1 MAAPFPRAACAVQ
14 CLYDELRP
22 GRPRSIEDL
31 HFEYSGTARSVS
43 LRWSPLYGFQVG
55 TCYVTENPR
64 GIVIYVMRHVSGVPN
79 HNVGILHRFAID
91 EVVQMSLKGASHA
104 TGLIDAV
111 IQLRPAVLEDPEI
124 ALRKRPIG

>member
-1 MAAPFPRAACAVQ
+1 
-14 CLYDELRP
+14 
-22 GRPRSIEDL
+22 
-31 HFEYSGTARSVS
+31 
-43 LRWSPLYGFQVG
+43 
-55 TCYVTENPR
+55 
-64 GIVIYVMRHVSGVPN
+64 MRHVSGVPN

-91 EVVQMSLKGASHA
+91 EVVQMSLKGASRA